1 MSADNGALS
10 APDSTFPGGTLVS
23 RLDVYGDAAPD
34 GICGGSPHMHTV
46 STEAY
51 IVISGHGSLQTLDA
65 DEGFRETRLEAGS
78 IVWFTPGV
86 IHRAVNHGDLQAV
99 VLMSNS
105 GLPEAGDAVM
115 TFPAE
120 IVADASSYADAA
132 SLGDEPDRRAER
144 AAARRD
150 LAVTGF
156 LALKTAVIAGDRS
169 ALAAFHGAA
178 GAIVRGRAAAWPDL
192 VRRRPLAA
200 AEASLAMAQAVA
212 AGDLSHLSG
221 ARVQQAAPSPGAL
234 GFGMCGR
241 LRTYDV
247 SEQS

>member
-1 MSADNGALS
+1 MTGSGSTL
-10 APDSTFPGGTLVS
+10 PDSTFPGGTLVS

-34 GICGGSPHMHTV
+34 GICGGSPHLHTV

-51 IVISGHGSLQTLDA
+51 IVISGHGALQSLSA
-65 DEGFRETRLEAGS
+65 DGFRETPLEAGA

-86 IHRAVNHGDLQAV
+86 IHRAVNHGELQAV

-115 TFPAE
+115 TFPPE
-120 IVADASSYADAA
+120 HLADAQTYAETAA
-132 SLGDEPDRRAER
+132 LREDPGHRAER
-144 AAARRD
+144 AARRRD
-150 LAVTGF
+150 LAVEGF
-156 LALKTAVIAGDRS
+156 LALKTAVEAGDSS
-169 ALAAFHGAA
+169 ALTAFYEAA
-178 GAIVRGRAAAWPDL
+178 GAIVRERAQTWPDL
-192 VRRRPLAA
+192 VRRRPLAT

-212 AGDLSHLSG
+212 SGDLEHLLD
-221 ARVQQAAPSPGAL
+221 ARVQQAVPAESL

-247 SEQS
+247 TDQA